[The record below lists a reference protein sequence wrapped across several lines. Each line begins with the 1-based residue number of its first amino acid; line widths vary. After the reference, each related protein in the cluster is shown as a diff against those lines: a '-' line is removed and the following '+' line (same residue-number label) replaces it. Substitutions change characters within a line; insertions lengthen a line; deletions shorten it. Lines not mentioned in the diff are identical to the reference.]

1 MGNHMDKELETLAT
15 ETPPAGATPGT
26 EGEFERAFD
35 NLSQGRDAVPYDAL
49 SAIGNTLLS
58 EFSNEERMRQN
69 QELRWLKDLR
79 QYKGIYSEDVSR
91 ELEEAGRSKIYKR
104 MTAQKVDIATSTM
117 LDLLF
122 PTSDKNYSVDPSPKP
137 TLPPF
142 KMQQIHDALAQAANG
157 QALPEDVIRSAV
169 YQAAQKAAKAMEAQI
184 DDQLQ
189 ESRYRR
195 EVKRA
200 LFSGHLYGTGV
211 LKGAL
216 TDAKTSV
223 SYEYDTAKKC
233 YVTKV
238 KKYAQPTCNHVSL
251 WRFYPDSEANEI
263 EHCRYVW
270 EHHRLTESAMLKMAG
285 IPGFNKQAI
294 VDFVKTNPQGRTDL
308 RTYESEFRS
317 IGDQQQ
323 TSASLNNGLYD
334 TFERYG
340 WLRASDL
347 ASAGVHVPD
356 DRMDEVVF
364 ANVWLLPDGT
374 VIRMQLLRDGMTYPY
389 HLYQFREDESSIF
402 ADGIATIMRDD
413 QDAANASLR
422 ATMDNA
428 AASAGPQGV
437 ANTQQLAQTEDLKT
451 IRPWKIW
458 LQTKGDSQ
466 YPPISFFNVP
476 SNTEGLL
483 QLTNYF
489 EASADDTT
497 MLPRYMSGDNPTQG
511 AAQTMGGL
519 SMLIGQSK
527 IAIKSLVLNFD
538 EGITRPVITSLVAWN
553 MLYNPDDDIKGD
565 FSVMARGVS
574 TIVAKEVRA
583 NQAQQFNAAVP
594 PEARKYLKPIR
605 LLREIAAAHEFDDVV
620 MTDEEAQQVD
630 KNPNQ
635 EQAMQM
641 QMMQGQLQLALLK
654 AKVAE
659 SEASAVKTQMD
670 ALLTQAKAAE
680 SSAKAMETK
689 VTALYEAIQAGGIV
703 VTNPH
708 IAAAADEIARNA
720 GWNDQAAQPTQPA
733 VQNQQPQPQ
742 AAQPQPDQAQLPQTS
757 APQPPAPPTGAPQNP
772 MQAQGVQAGI
782 ETPALGNQ

>member
-15 ETPPAGATPGT
+15 ETPPAGATPNT
-26 EGEFERAFD
+26 EGEFERAFES
-35 NLSQGRDAVPYDAL
+35 LAQGRDAVPYDKL
-49 SAIGNTLLS
+49 SAIGNTLLG
-58 EFSNEERMRQN
+58 EFSNEERLRQN
-69 QELRWLKDLR
+69 QEIRWLKDLR
-79 QYKGIYSEDVSR
+79 QYKGIYSDEVIR
-91 ELEEAGRSKIYKR
+91 ELEEAGRSRIYKR

-142 KMQQIHDALAQAANG
+142 KMQKIHDALAQAANG
-157 QALPEDVIRSAV
+157 QVLPEDVIRAAIL
-169 YQAAQKAAKAMEAQI
+169 QAAQKAAKGMEAQI

-195 EVKRA
+195 EIKRV

-216 TDAKTSV
+216 TDSKTSI
-223 SYEYDTAKKC
+223 SFEYDATQKR
-233 YVTKV
+233 YVQKV

-270 EHHRLTESAMLKMAG
+270 EHHRLTESAMLKMAA

-347 ASAGVHVPD
+347 ASAGVYVPA

-374 VIRMQLLRDGMTYPY
+374 VIRMQLLREGVTYPY

-413 QDAANASLR
+413 QEAANASLR

-428 AASAGPQGV
+428 AASAGPQGI
-437 ANTQQLAQTEDLKT
+437 ANIQQLSTTEDIRT
-451 IRPWKIW
+451 IRPWKMW

-476 SNTEGLL
+476 ANTDGLL

-489 EASADDTT
+489 ENSADDTT

-594 PEARKYLKPIR
+594 AEARKYLKPIR
-605 LLREIAAAHEFDDVV
+605 LLREIAQAHDFDDVV
-620 MTDEEAQQVD
+620 MSDEEAQQID

-654 AKVAE
+654 SKVAE

-670 ALLTQAKAAE
+670 ALLTQAKTAE
-680 SSAKAMETK
+680 SRAKAMETM

-708 IAAAADEIARNA
+708 IAAAGDEIARSA
-720 GWNDQAAQPTQPA
+720 GWNDQSQGPVP
-733 VQNQQPQPQ
+733 VQPQEQ
-742 AAQPQPDQAQLPQTS
+742 AAQP
-757 APQPPAPPTGAPQNP
+757 APQPPQEQLPQDTAPQPLPPPTGAPQNP